1 MTGRTEMLQHS
12 QSGFYE
18 QAFGPVKRENLL
30 LVEQARKPVAD
41 KGALWDR
48 I

>member
-1 MTGRTEMLQHS
+1 MTGRTEMLHHS

-18 QAFGPVKRENLL
+18 QAVGPLKRENSLFASG
-30 LVEQARKPVAD
+30 ARKPVAD
-41 KGALWDR
+41 NGALWDR